1 MNILG
6 LAVGFAVFFLLWQ
19 YGQRELKSDRQ
30 WRDWER
36 IARAGL
42 LWEWS
47 DDDKNWESEK
57 YGTTGPPLAL
67 QLIADFPELESFTR
81 ILYRPASRRIL
92 RVLKGA

>member
-1 MNILG
+1 MFINNLKLSFRLLLRNPFFSIINILG

-36 IARAGL
+36 IARVGL

-47 DDDKNWESEK
+47 DDDNKLGK
-57 YGTTGPPLAL
+57 
-67 QLIADFPELESFTR
+67 
-81 ILYRPASRRIL
+81 
-92 RVLKGA
+92 